1 MIKVAVLDDYQNAFE
16 QIVNKDKYENKFNFK
31 IFNEPFIDENEAL
44 VKLTPRTNSIQKCST
59 PQQGQIS

>member
-31 IFNEPFIDENEAL
+31 IFNELFH
-44 VKLTPRTNSIQKCST
+44 R
-59 PQQGQIS
+59 